1 MCRSTFKSITLL
13 AKHLNLYFSLFT
25 MYLFHV
31 LVLLFL
37 IGQMLHIRSSAKSC
51 EINETFNLNYKAG
64 YHYVSVC

>member
-1 MCRSTFKSITLL
+1 
-13 AKHLNLYFSLFT
+13 
-25 MYLFHV
+25 MYQFHV

-64 YHYVSVC
+64 YHYVSMC